1 MDQMLAPQV
10 ILSRKFIPDV
20 NYSSNSRT
28 QILYSTDIAMVTL
41 QLELGPGKVVLESG
55 TGSGSLSHSLIRTVA
70 PSGHLYTFD
79 FHAERSEKARM
90 EFADHGLSH
99 LVTATHRDVCSD
111 GFGLENKADAVFL
124 DLPHPWEVVN
134 HAKKAM
140 KMSGGRLCSFS
151 PCIEQVQ
158 KTCQELKTCGFTEI
172 STMEVINREFQV
184 RRITLPVFD
193 TSLDLLSSSRK
204 RKLES
209 DEGVKEDQDDAG
221 DVKEEEMKESKF
233 VTGVPLTTMPGHTG
247 YLTFATLPPVL

>member
-79 FHAERSEKARM
+79 FHAERSEKARL

-124 DLPHPWEVVN
+124 DLPHPWEVIN

-140 KMSGGRLCSFS
+140 KMSTIIPRQLFTWLFFAKTLIGI
-151 PCIEQVQ
+151 IE
-158 KTCQELKTCGFTEI
+158 KG
-172 STMEVINREFQV
+172 
-184 RRITLPVFD
+184 
-193 TSLDLLSSSRK
+193 
-204 RKLES
+204 
-209 DEGVKEDQDDAG
+209 
-221 DVKEEEMKESKF
+221 
-233 VTGVPLTTMPGHTG
+233 
-247 YLTFATLPPVL
+247 